1 MSEKKFI
8 PQFIPYWDQKEIDAV
23 HKVLESDYLNE
34 YKTVREFEKKFAEFV
49 GAKYCVTCTSGS
61 TALYLASKALMQ
73 KEKLNEIYIPDYAG
87 IFVANATTQA
97 NLKINLADV
106 GQNGSMI
113 DDIEPRFVVHS
124 NGRMGNTWMVE
135 DCAQTISHHTKNCMS
150 CYSFASTKHLT
161 TSGQGG
167 AICCDDEETFD
178 ILIRLKDHGRN
189 DRQKLKPMSDY
200 FEFWGTNSKFTEIQ
214 AAFGLAQLE
223 KLPKRLQRLKEMYK
237 IIHDE
242 ITNLNWVEFLA
253 EQPTWYLDILVPDP
267 QKILEHLKKFNI
279 QVRRFYTPL
288 HEQPL
293 YKTGGKFE
301 NTDNLF
307 AHGIWLPS
315 TTNLTDEEVL
325 FVADTIKKFK

>member
-1 MSEKKFI
+1 MSEKKII
-8 PQFIPYWDQKEIDAV
+8 PQFIPYWDQNEIDAV

-61 TALYLASKALMQ
+61 TALYLATKALMQ

-178 ILIRLKDHGRN
+178 ILTRLKDHGRN

-279 QVRRFYTPL
+279 QARRFYTLL

>member
-1 MSEKKFI
+1 MSENKFI

-23 HKVLESDYLNE
+23 LKVLESDYLNE
-34 YKTVREFEKKFAEFV
+34 HKTVREFEKKFAEFV
-49 GAKYCVTCTSGS
+49 GAKYCITCTSGS
-61 TALYLASKALMQ
+61 TALFLATKALMQ
-73 KEKLNEIYIPDYAG
+73 KEQVNEMYVPDYAG
-87 IFVANATTQA
+87 IFIANATKQA
-97 NLKINLADV
+97 NLKIALADV
-106 GQNGSMI
+106 SKNGSMI
-113 DDIEPRFVVHS
+113 DDIKPRFIVHS
-124 NGRMGNTWMVE
+124 NGRIGNTWMVE
-135 DCAQTISHHTKNCMS
+135 DCAQAISHHTTNSMS

-167 AICCDDEETFD
+167 AICCDDQETFD
-178 ILIRLKDHGRN
+178 ILTRLKDHGRN

-223 KLPKRLQRLKEMYK
+223 KLPKRLQRLKEMYN

-242 ITNLNWVEFLA
+242 ISMLNWIEFLP
-253 EQPTWYLDILVPDP
+253 ERPTWYLDILVPEP
-267 QKILEHLKKFNI
+267 QKMLEHLKKFNI
-279 QVRRFYTPL
+279 QARRFYTPL

-293 YKTGGKFE
+293 YKTEGKFE
-301 NTDNLF
+301 NTDNLY

-325 FVADTIKKFK
+325 LITDTIKKFN